1 MSNPVK
7 YSLGFAFIGNQVL
20 LLNKTHP
27 ETQKNKYNG
36 LGGKLEE
43 NDTII
48 AQEIG
53 ADETLACMVRE
64 FREESY
70 VPTAY
75 EQWVKTGTIT
85 TPIEQ
90 NVVVDTYVTVLQ
102 EDQLHCIRN
111 YSDDIRDPEL
121 EHLILVNLEELE
133 ELNNQGKL
141 VDNVYDILKSSSVIG
156 YFNK

>member
-48 AQEIG
+48 AQEIVQG
-53 ADETLACMVRE
+53 LV
-64 FREESY
+64 
-70 VPTAY
+70 TAS
-75 EQWVKTGTIT
+75 K
-85 TPIEQ
+85 
-90 NVVVDTYVTVLQ
+90 
-102 EDQLHCIRN
+102 
-111 YSDDIRDPEL
+111 
-121 EHLILVNLEELE
+121 EELDLTRVSPDE
-133 ELNNQGKL
+133 
-141 VDNVYDILKSSSVIG
+141 VIPFVRRISG
-156 YFNK
+156 MQKIALS